1 MTFGGRFRRVGRE
14 SLSADKDGD
23 GGGNEIRTVN
33 TGQSEAYLD
42 DWARW
47 KRPNRAQWD
56 GHGGECAYRHRQDT
70 CDWAVQPTARRST
83 WGSRARKRPLWSSIA
98 DKRRFVSC
106 SQITAGE

>member
-42 DWARW
+42 D
-47 KRPNRAQWD
+47 
-56 GHGGECAYRHRQDT
+56 
-70 CDWAVQPTARRST
+70 
-83 WGSRARKRPLWSSIA
+83 
-98 DKRRFVSC
+98 
-106 SQITAGE
+106 